1 MLKSLWTLQI
11 IRNQQRGAET
21 SYTVKRL
28 AVDQAGPDGGT
39 VHHASPQ
46 SWGRLRSVLEQVGAA
61 DQSKLAAIKKKLD
74 AGGSVELQ
82 NVGLNSLDLRLLGFT
97 DVA

>member
-11 IRNQQRGAET
+11 TRNQQRGAET
-21 SYTVKRL
+21 SYTVKRF
-28 AVDQAGPDGGT
+28 AVDQAGADGGA

-61 DQSKLAAIKKKLD
+61 DQSKLAALKKELD
-74 AGGSVELQ
+74 AGGSADLQ
-82 NVGLNSLDLRLLGFT
+82 NVGLNNLDLRLLGFT

>member
-1 MLKSLWTLQI
+1 MNKPLWTLEI

-21 SYTVKRL
+21 SYTLKRRSL
-28 AVDQAGPDGGT
+28 EPGADAGT

-61 DQSKLAAIKKKLD
+61 DQNKLGELKKQLN
-74 AGGSVELQ
+74 AGVSVELQ
-82 NVGLNSLDLRLLGFT
+82 GVALNNLDLRLLGFT
-97 DVA
+97 DVI

>member
-1 MLKSLWTLQI
+1 MNKTLWTLQI

-21 SYTVKRL
+21 SYTLKRRSFE
-28 AVDQAGPDGGT
+28 AGADAGT

-61 DQSKLAAIKKKLD
+61 DQNKLAELKKQLD
-74 AGGSVELQ
+74 AGASVELER
-82 NVGLNSLDLRLLGFT
+82 VALNNLDLRLLGFA
-97 DVA
+97 DVV